1 MKSIVLT
8 IVLTVFCVSLNAQ
21 INSSER
27 QVLLDFY
34 TSTNGD
40 NWIQSWDLNQPATKW
55 HGVTIKDNNV
65 IGISMLFN
73 NIEGEIPSTIGQLN
87 NLEVLEL
94 SFNKL
99 YGTLPTELGN
109 LQNLKLLAFNGNG
122 LNGAIPSSLGNLSNL
137 TQLHLSSNYFSG
149 ELPETIASLEQ
160 LEILNVFDNNLT
172 GKIPTKIAYLRNLQE
187 LIVAENDF
195 EPTNEFSSLIL
206 LKGASVDLERKQI
219 KLEDKHII
227 AIESEEEN

>member
-1 MKSIVLT
+1 MKNKILT
-8 IVLTVFCVSLNAQ
+8 ILITVFCVSLNAQ
-21 INSSER
+21 INSSDK

-34 TSTNGD
+34 ASTNGD
-40 NWIQSWDLNQPATKW
+40 NWTQSWDLNQPASEW
-55 HGVTIKDNNV
+55 HGITIKNNNV

-94 SFNKL
+94 SFNKF
-99 YGTLPTELGN
+99 YGTIPIELGN

-122 LNGAIPSSLGNLSNL
+122 LSGIIPSSLGNLSNL

-149 ELPETIASLEQ
+149 ELPESIANLEQ
-160 LEILNVFDNNLT
+160 LEVLNVFDNNLS
-172 GKIPTKIAYLRNLQE
+172 GKIPSKIAYLRNLQE
-187 LIVAENDF
+187 LMVAGNDF
-195 EPTNEFSSLIL
+195 EPTNEFSSIVLS
-206 LKGASVDLERKQI
+206 KGASVDLESNQI

>member
-1 MKSIVLT
+1 MKSVILT

-21 INSSER
+21 INSSEK

-34 TSTNGD
+34 ASTNGD
-40 NWIQSWDLNQPATKW
+40 SWTQSWDLNQPESEW
-55 HGVTIKDNNV
+55 HGITIEDNSV
-65 IGISMLFN
+65 VGISMLFN
-73 NIEGEIPSTIGQLN
+73 NIEGEIPTSIGQLN

-122 LNGAIPSSLGNLSNL
+122 LNGSIPSSIGNLSNL

-149 ELPETIASLEQ
+149 ELPDSIANLKQ
-160 LEILNVFDNNLT
+160 LEVLNVFDNNLS
-172 GKIPTKIAYLRNLQE
+172 GKLPSKITNLRNLQE
-187 LIVAENDF
+187 LMVAQNDF
-195 EPTNEFSSLIL
+195 EPSNEFSSIVLS
-206 LKGASVDLERKQI
+206 KGASVEIEPNQI
-219 KLEDKHII
+219 KQEDKHII